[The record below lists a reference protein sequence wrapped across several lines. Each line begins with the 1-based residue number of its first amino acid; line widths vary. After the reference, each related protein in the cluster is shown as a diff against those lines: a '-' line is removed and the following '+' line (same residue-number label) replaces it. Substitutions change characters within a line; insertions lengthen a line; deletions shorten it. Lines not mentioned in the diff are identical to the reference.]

1 MLLWV
6 TSFVDSGYLESEAD
20 AKRIYQNLFLIS
32 VFCVALIAPMVI
44 RMSDHW
50 HLGWSIG
57 ISFLVRSIVFVFGFP
72 NLRTPDSPWTF
83 VMCTLML
90 AATATQ
96 SIAVESFFSKLIPSD
111 IAGSMRG
118 LYNFFGQLG
127 VLLMTVV
134 AGVLYDKWGPA
145 SPFLIIGLLDI
156 ILAIYTIAL
165 CCMGKINSMNEDNK
179 N

>member
-32 VFCVALIAPMVI
+32 VLCVAFTAPVLI

-57 ISFLVRSIVFVFGFP
+57 FSFLIRAIVFMFGFP
-72 NLRTPDSPWTF
+72 NLQYPDNPWTF
-83 VMCTLML
+83 VLCVLML
-90 AATATQ
+90 GGTASQ
-96 SIAVESFFSKLIPSD
+96 SIAVESFYSKMIPSD

-127 VLLMTVV
+127 VLLMTLVT
-134 AGVLYDKWGPA
+134 GYLYDTWGPA
-145 SPFLIIGLLDI
+145 SPFLIIGCLDGLLA
-156 ILAIYTIAL
+156 LFTIVL
-165 CCMGKINSMNEDNK
+165 CCMGKIQSMNDDKNK
-179 N
+179 